1 MNDNANDLHYTA
13 LELAE
18 IKSVA
23 VLNTDEN
30 KSAETDTTA
39 ERTIIFVA
47 SDNSEDRAH
56 EHVEIATFYL
66 PTKNGGLVR
75 VADLAESKNVAVD
88 VPLLT
93 DHNGWEVDKVIGSVR
108 SATFENGKLVFTV
121 GISKRKYA
129 QDLMTLIDEGHL
141 HNAFSIGWRSGA
153 YAPDTKTYT
162 DGEIL
167 EVSLVTRG
175 CNRDAF
181 VLDIKST
188 NPNSRNAPPNP
199 PDTPNEENEKSRFRE
214 KKKLVYSSEES
225 QTFLTTKL
233 AEQTNQA
240 LSNQGEKTMQDE
252 EIKNTETTTP
262 ATEAPTPESAPE
274 ATNNESPQTKGTPM
288 NETTNHKQIATA
300 QVQAPT
306 QKITVTSNA
315 KAYLD
320 TEEAN
325 VDFAKFIAENY
336 GKSNSAVIKA
346 WAEKMAEKGITGD
359 DILPTTIE
367 QTFFKVWTS
376 DRGILAHMKSAKA
389 LQGSVYGFYANGRGA
404 GHKKGEKKDNVGFE
418 TVRRDYKAKIAFAKM
433 PIDLQDLIDDTT
445 GELTIL
451 RGELLADLLYN
462 EIVRAIIV
470 SDGRSE
476 PTGSAK
482 DLRMFDGTRGLWS
495 MLGDINKSASTA
507 TDSATK
513 FAKAVATKIA
523 NSSGDNAYDKAVK
536 TLSALKGKSEKIL
549 IAPEGFISGLMLEK
563 DKDDRYI
570 FAPGSNFAQLLTA
583 KIFEFD
589 FMTDSGM
596 DLIGFND
603 GRYLFPNG
611 RDMLRSAFDNDYNQ
625 DVLLHEKPVAGSL
638 FGRKVCAGYA
648 SASSS
653 NGGGSNK
660 NNNDNGEE
668 GDN

>member
-1 MNDNANDLHYTA
+1 MEDNANSLHYTA

-39 ERTIIFVA
+39 ERTIVFVA

-56 EHVEIATFYL
+56 EHVEISTFYL

-75 VADLAESKNVAVD
+75 VADLAEGKNTAID
-88 VPLLT
+88 IPLLT

-108 SATFENGKLVFTV
+108 SAVYENGKLVFTV

-181 VLDIKST
+181 VLDIKSA
-188 NPNSRNAPPNP
+188 NPNSRAAPPVVNNP
-199 PDTPNEENEKSRFRE
+199 LEMN
-214 KKKLVYSSEES
+214 SEPII
-225 QTFLTTKL
+225 
-233 AEQTNQA
+233 NQ
-240 LSNQGEKTMQDE
+240 QGENTMQDE
-252 EIKNTETTTP
+252 EIKNTETTP
-262 ATEAPTPESAPE
+262 AETPTPENAPE
-274 ATNNESPQTKGTPM
+274 TNNESPQINPTKGTPM
-288 NETTNHKQIATA
+288 NETTNQKRIAAA
-300 QVQAPT
+300 QVQTPT

-315 KAYLD
+315 KAYLA

-325 VDFAKFIAENY
+325 ADFAKFIAENY
-336 GKSNSAVIKA
+336 GKSNTAVIKA

-359 DILPTTIE
+359 EILPSQLE

-376 DRGILAHMKSAKA
+376 DRGILAHMKSAKL
-389 LQGSVYGFYANGRGA
+389 LQGNVYGYYATGRGA

-470 SDGRSE
+470 SDGRGEPSE
-476 PTGSAK
+476 GAK

-495 MLGDINKSASTA
+495 MLGDINKSATSG

-513 FAKAVATKIA
+513 FAKAVATKITNTA
-523 NSSGDNAYDKAVK
+523 GDNAYDKAVK
-536 TLSALKGKSEKIL
+536 TLSALKGRSEKIL
-549 IAPEGFISGLMLEK
+549 VAPEGFISGLMLEK
-563 DKDDRYI
+563 DNDGRYV

-583 KIFEFD
+583 KSLEFD
-589 FMTDSGM
+589 FMTDCGM

-603 GRYLFPNG
+603 GKYLFPNG

-648 SASSS
+648 SASTTD
-653 NGGGSNK
+653 GNK
-660 NNNDNGEE
+660 NDESGDGE
-668 GDN
+668 

>member
-1 MNDNANDLHYTA
+1 MEDNANSLHYTA

-39 ERTIIFVA
+39 ERTIVFVA

-56 EHVEIATFYL
+56 EHVEISTFYL

-75 VADLAESKNVAVD
+75 VADLAEGKNTAID
-88 VPLLT
+88 IPLLT

-108 SATFENGKLVFTV
+108 SAVYENGKLVFTV

-181 VLDIKST
+181 VLDIKSA
-188 NPNSRNAPPNP
+188 NPNSRAAPPVVNNP
-199 PDTPNEENEKSRFRE
+199 LEMN
-214 KKKLVYSSEES
+214 SEPII
-225 QTFLTTKL
+225 
-233 AEQTNQA
+233 NQ
-240 LSNQGEKTMQDE
+240 QGEKTMQDE
-252 EIKNTETTTP
+252 EIKNTETTP
-262 ATEAPTPESAPE
+262 AETPTPENAPE
-274 ATNNESPQTKGTPM
+274 TNNESPQINPTKGTPM
-288 NETTNHKQIATA
+288 NETTNQKRIAAA
-300 QVQAPT
+300 QVQTPT

-315 KAYLD
+315 KAYLA

-325 VDFAKFIAENY
+325 ADFAKFIAENY
-336 GKSNSAVIKA
+336 GKSNTAVIKA

-359 DILPTTIE
+359 EILPSQLE

-376 DRGILAHMKSAKA
+376 DRGILAHMKSAKL
-389 LQGSVYGFYANGRGA
+389 LQGNVYGYYATGRGA

-470 SDGRSE
+470 SDGRGEPSE
-476 PTGSAK
+476 GAK

-495 MLGDINKSASTA
+495 MLGDINKSATSG

-513 FAKAVATKIA
+513 FAKAVATKITNTA
-523 NSSGDNAYDKAVK
+523 GDNAYDKAVK
-536 TLSALKGKSEKIL
+536 TLSALKGRSEKIL
-549 IAPEGFISGLMLEK
+549 VAPEGFISGLMLEK
-563 DKDDRYI
+563 DNDGRYV

-589 FMTDSGM
+589 FMTDCGM

-603 GRYLFPNG
+603 GKYLFPNG

-648 SASSS
+648 SASTTD
-653 NGGGSNK
+653 GNK
-660 NNNDNGEE
+660 NDESGDGE
-668 GDN
+668 